1 MAYSPFDVS
10 SLPDL
15 ADNINLEEELEKMNE
30 KITGLE
36 DVELNGNRGT
46 IAGNVETSDKHN
58 ESDASVLDLSLDS
71 IIERVESQ
79 HVTLDHASEA
89 PTPSTGTQGK
99 KRGHTETSSDPTG
112 EGEEIDVDGDES
124 AERAGKRRR
133 IDTAGKSAEASHEK
147 AAAAASDVAA
157 TLSAEE
163 ASTTSSSSSTAPTAV
178 EEELELSWSWG
189 DGVEEEETDT
199 SLAPPKKVSP
209 LMGEIVVVED
219 VELKEGE
226 EKLAKELNGSLS
238 RENPFEL
245 PIIIRQ
251 RRVARLRQ
259 RAEVHRHKIKQILAS
274 WDVASLKRP

>member
-46 IAGNVETSDKHN
+46 IAGNGETTDKHN
-58 ESDASVLDLSLDS
+58 ESDDSVLELSLDS
-71 IIERVESQ
+71 IIERVASQQ
-79 HVTLDHASEA
+79 HVTLEHASEA

-99 KRGHTETSSDPTG
+99 KRGHTETTEAPTG
-112 EGEEIDVDGDES
+112 EGEEIDVDGADES

-133 IDTAGKSAEASHEK
+133 IDTAGGSAEASHEK
-147 AAAAASDVAA
+147 AAAATSDVAA
-157 TLSAEE
+157 TLATEE
-163 ASTTSSSSSTAPTAV
+163 ASTTSSSSTTAPTAV

-189 DGVEEEETDT
+189 DGVEEEEETDT

-209 LMGEIVVVED
+209 LMGEV
-219 VELKEGE
+219 
-226 EKLAKELNGSLS
+226 
-238 RENPFEL
+238 RL
-245 PIIIRQ
+245 PSSCLFM
-251 RRVARLRQ
+251 AT
-259 RAEVHRHKIKQILAS
+259 
-274 WDVASLKRP
+274 P

>member
-1 MAYSPFDVS
+1 MAYSPIDVS

-46 IAGNVETSDKHN
+46 IAGNGETTDKHN
-58 ESDASVLDLSLDS
+58 ESDDSVLELSLDS
-71 IIERVESQ
+71 IIERVASQQ
-79 HVTLDHASEA
+79 HVTLEHASEA

-99 KRGHTETSSDPTG
+99 KRGHTETTEAPTG
-112 EGEEIDVDGDES
+112 EGLEEIDVDGADES

-133 IDTAGKSAEASHEK
+133 IETVGGSAEASHE
-147 AAAAASDVAA
+147 AAAATSDVAA
-157 TLSAEE
+157 TLSAED

-189 DGVEEEETDT
+189 DGVEEEEETDT

-209 LMGEIVVVED
+209 LMGEV
-219 VELKEGE
+219 
-226 EKLAKELNGSLS
+226 
-238 RENPFEL
+238 
-245 PIIIRQ
+245 
-251 RRVARLRQ
+251 RLLFM
-259 RAEVHRHKIKQILAS
+259 AT
-274 WDVASLKRP
+274 P

>member
-46 IAGNVETSDKHN
+46 IAGNGETTDKHN
-58 ESDASVLDLSLDS
+58 ESDDSVLKLSLDS
-71 IIERVESQ
+71 IIERVASQQ
-79 HVTLDHASEA
+79 HVTLEHASEA

-99 KRGHTETSSDPTG
+99 KRAHTETTEAPTG
-112 EGEEIDVDGDES
+112 EGLEEIDVDGADES

-133 IDTAGKSAEASHEK
+133 IETAGGGAEALHEK
-147 AAAAASDVAA
+147 AAAATSDVAA
-157 TLSAEE
+157 TLATEE
-163 ASTTSSSSSTAPTAV
+163 ASTTSSSSTAPTAV

-209 LMGEIVVVED
+209 LMGEVRLKLPLHGYTHL
-219 VELKEGE
+219 ELK
-226 EKLAKELNGSLS
+226 
-238 RENPFEL
+238 
-245 PIIIRQ
+245 
-251 RRVARLRQ
+251 AR
-259 RAEVHRHKIKQILAS
+259 
-274 WDVASLKRP
+274 